1 MSYNLSNID
10 IHINQSQLTLLR
22 NIISNAI
29 SSVSHLEW
37 NTTKITEE
45 IQKVKE
51 EIVKVCEVLDIDY
64 VDTKKKVEEEIIK
77 EEKEVVISRQKK
89 KVRNV

>member
-64 VDTKKKVEEEIIK
+64 VDTKKKVEEEMIK
-77 EEKEVVISRQKK
+77 
-89 KVRNV
+89 